1 MKQTHT
7 YHQLLVD
14 YIEGIGTTER
24 AEPMPPLLSPETI
37 SSGWKAVY
45 RIRPVDQ
52 KWELSISQFCQ
63 CDHLFTEVMRVRFPS
78 KVVADIMGRY
88 HCRRI
93 NQEHQQN
100 KPSNSSPQL
109 LN

>member
-1 MKQTHT
+1 MNKTHT

-14 YIEGIGTTER
+14 YIESIGHTDRLEAQHPHLPADDHT
-24 AEPMPPLLSPETI
+24 LV
-37 SSGWKAVY
+37 WKAIYHIQPKEDAWQLIV
-45 RIRPVDQ
+45 RQ
-52 KWELSISQFCQ
+52 CCQ
-63 CDHLFTEVMRVRFPS
+63 EDHIFFEAMRQQYPS

-93 NQEHQQN
+93 NQEN
-100 KPSNSSPQL
+100 RRIEPSSSSPQL